1 MGDELI
7 PVFVGYACFWRDI
20 EEDRAFNKLKNKGI
34 LP

>member
-7 PVFVGYACFWRDI
+7 PVFVGYACFWRGL
-20 EEDRAFNKLKNKGI
+20 EEDRVFNKLKNKGI